1 MDDVTYRLF
10 TLADYDEVYSLWTA
24 TEGIGLSTADT
35 PDRIAIY
42 LERNPGL
49 SFVAK
54 ARGEVIG
61 AVLCGTDGRRGYLH
75 HLAVRLD
82 WRGKGVGG
90 ELVKRCLAGLLQ
102 AGIDRCHLFVY
113 KKNESGRAF
122 WVHQGWR
129 ERLDLMIA
137 SIDV

>member
-1 MDDVTYRLF
+1 MEDVTYPLF
-10 TLADYDEVYSLWTA
+10 TLADYDEVYSLWQS
-24 TEGIGLSTADT
+24 TEGIGLSSADT
-35 PDRIAIY
+35 LERIALY

-54 ARGEVIG
+54 THGEVIG

-75 HLAVRLD
+75 HLAVRTD

-90 ELVKRCLAGLLQ
+90 NLVKRCLTGLLQ

-113 KKNESGRAF
+113 KENEAGRAF

>member
-1 MDDVTYRLF
+1 M
-10 TLADYDEVYSLWTA
+10 
-24 TEGIGLSTADT
+24 
-35 PDRIAIY
+35 
-42 LERNPGL
+42 
-49 SFVAK
+49 SFVAR
-54 ARGEVIG
+54 AHGELIG

-75 HLAVRLD
+75 HLAVRTD

-90 ELVKRCLAGLLQ
+90 NLVKRCLTGLLQ

-113 KKNESGRAF
+113 KENEAGRAF